1 MKDLLK
7 LGKIL
12 SKVEQKE
19 IQGARRPFIGSGCA
33 PSCPSTCASLGGR
46 CVPCSD
52 VFGAGEE
59 CRIFRP

>member
-12 SKVEQKE
+12 NVIDQKK
-19 IQGARRPFIGSGCA
+19 IQGARRPFIGSDCR
-33 PSCPSTCASLGGR
+33 PSCPTVCSDLGGI

-59 CRIFRP
+59 CRIFG